1 MPTQTISASVDIAV
15 PVAKVYAHVADL
27 PRHVEWNH
35 QPRVTDAADGGT
47 PAGRE
52 PVRD

>member
-1 MPTQTISASVDIAV
+1 MPTQAISASVDIAV
-15 PVAKVYAHVADL
+15 PVAKVYAYVADL
-27 PRHVEWNH
+27 PRHV
-35 QPRVTDAADGGT
+35 RVESSASRHDAADGGT